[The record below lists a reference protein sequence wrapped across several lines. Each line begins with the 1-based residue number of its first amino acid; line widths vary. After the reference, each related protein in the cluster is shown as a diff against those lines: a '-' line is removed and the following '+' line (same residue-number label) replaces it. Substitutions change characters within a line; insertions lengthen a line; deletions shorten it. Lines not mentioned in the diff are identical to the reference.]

1 MTHDT
6 AAMRPERAVLLVIG
20 LAFAGY
26 GVACLVAPAATTAW
40 SGIALRTPSATTDL
54 RATYGGLGIGVGGFF
69 LYAAFRPALLAA
81 GLLAACAAC
90 AGLAGGR
97 LLGVLLDDR
106 PEGMTLLAL
115 AVEATGSVLAAAAL
129 RRLRSQPG

>member
-1 MTHDT
+1 MTDDT
-6 AAMRPERAVLLVIG
+6 AAMRLGRAVLLAIG
-20 LAFAGY
+20 LAFVGY
-26 GVACLVAPAATTAW
+26 GAACLVAPAATTAW
-40 SGIALRTPSATTDL
+40 SGIALRTPSAMTDL

-81 GLLAACAAC
+81 GLIAAFAAC

-97 LLGVLLDDR
+97 LLGVLLDGGA
-106 PEGMTLLAL
+106 EGMTLFAL
-115 AVEATGSVLAAAAL
+115 AVESTGSVLAAAAL